1 MSSKERYRV
10 TFRATPLDFMAPGT
24 RDSVVSKL
32 WAKAFSDST
41 EISEETDSSDSA
53 PELKL
58 SFSAN
63 HCLAYMVYEGRS
75 SISGLNLV
83 EAQIDLPVSYWEQ
96 MSDQERCL
104 NHLIDR
110 LAEENLA
117 TSELFLNVIQY
128 TKFKQEFFDQ
138 CQNG

>member
-1 MSSKERYRV
+1 M

-32 WAKAFSDST
+32 WAKVWSDST
-41 EISEETDSSDSA
+41 EANEETDSSDSA

-63 HCLAYMVYEGRS
+63 HCLAYMVYEGRPRV
-75 SISGLNLV
+75 SGLNLV
-83 EAQIDLPVSYWEQ
+83 EVQIDFPLRYWEK

-110 LAEENLA
+110 LAEEKHA
-117 TSELFLNVIQY
+117 TSELFLDVNQY
-128 TKFKQEFFDQ
+128 MLLKSEFFDR